1 MAFTSADKQAAAR
14 GAIIGTAVGFLLSG
28 PIFAV
33 LGGGLSA
40 VLGGLF
46 GTTIDKMTVRL

>member
-1 MAFTSADKQAAAR
+1 MTLASKQAAVR
-14 GAIIGTAVGFLLSG
+14 GAVIGTAVGFLLSG

-40 VLGGLF
+40 VFGGLF
-46 GTTIDKMTVRL
+46 GTTIDKISGKVM